1 MECLNNFKDET
12 VLHYCTKQ
20 EMAELFY
27 RYKGLD
33 WKIGNECDIKEL
45 TSDMAGFG
53 TEQSQ
58 RVIIDYDKNYGK
70 FLVRRIY
77 MDYGVSNDT
86 P

>member
-53 TEQSQ
+53 TEW
-58 RVIIDYDKNYGK
+58 
-70 FLVRRIY
+70 
-77 MDYGVSNDT
+77 
-86 P
+86 